1 MIDIPKVALTSASA
15 GGAVWLASLF
25 FQTSDS
31 FETELIK
38 RIFLL
43 GIFVIVPLGLSL
55 VATTD
60 RGRHSILYS
69 LAVVT
74 QPIGAV
80 ASCISFY
87 LRPGLTA
94 ALLASTW
101 LFVNTLIAFFGMWRF
116 WRRGVYPAEEACVD
130 VGLLY
135 LPVGGI
141 WFVMSRLGIQPFG
154 FGDTIVL
161 LTAVHFHFA
170 GFAAPIL
177 AGMAGRLLNAQK
189 RPPALF
195 PLAVIGIIGG
205 TPLVAAGITFSPA
218 LALIG
223 ALVISIGLTLLAGLV
238 IGSLLRKVEPT
249 TGRILLGISS
259 LSSFSA
265 MVLACL
271 YAYSIVA
278 KKLIIDIPQMAM
290 THGLLNAFGFAT
302 CGLIAWSIIKPQT
315 RVRASVPGSLREH
328 SPGNRV

>member
-1 MIDIPKVALTSASA
+1 MIDIPKLARSSATA

-31 FETELIK
+31 YETEIIK

-43 GIFVIVPLGLSL
+43 GILVIVPLGLSL
-55 VATTD
+55 VATPD
-60 RGRHSILYS
+60 RGGGHSTLYR

-80 ASCISFY
+80 ASLISFV
-87 LRPGLTA
+87 LSPGLTA
-94 ALLASTW
+94 ALLAFSW
-101 LFVNTLIAFFGMWRF
+101 LFVNSLIAFFGMWRF
-116 WRRGVYPAEEACVD
+116 WRRGMCPAEETCVD
-130 VGLLY
+130 AGLLY
-135 LPVGGI
+135 LPVGGM

-195 PLAVIGIIGG
+195 PLAVISIIGG

-223 ALVISIGLTLLAGLV
+223 AFVISIGLTTLAGLV
-238 IGSLLRKVEPT
+238 IGSLLRKVNPP

-265 MVLACL
+265 MVLARL

-290 THGLLNAFGFAT
+290 THGLLNAFGFVT
-302 CGLIAWSIIKPQT
+302 CGLLAWSIIKPQT
-315 RVRASVPGSLREH
+315 REGTSVPTSL
-328 SPGNRV
+328 N

>member
-1 MIDIPKVALTSASA
+1 MECGEFGDEV
-15 GGAVWLASLF
+15 
-25 FQTSDS
+25 
-31 FETELIK
+31 
-38 RIFLL
+38 
-43 GIFVIVPLGLSL
+43 
-55 VATTD
+55 
-60 RGRHSILYS
+60 
-69 LAVVT
+69 
-74 QPIGAV
+74 
-80 ASCISFY
+80 C
-87 LRPGLTA
+87 
-94 ALLASTW
+94 ALLKT
-101 LFVNTLIAFFGMWRF
+101 
-116 WRRGVYPAEEACVD
+116 CVD

-302 CGLIAWSIIKPQT
+302 CGLLAWSIIKPQT
-315 RVRASVPGSLREH
+315 RVRPSVPSSR
-328 SPGNRV
+328 N